1 MADKLNEAKQF
12 LQKKPTGGGASLYE
26 HLSEVLLKI
35 LVEKPSN
42 AAEVFEHISCSV
54 KELKIAPK
62 PTGALEEDELVQEV
76 AKLSKEL
83 RKAQLDWAGKTLKHY
98 KVADELPDAFPAF
111 PDLMDEANMWEWA
124 GVSFGRE
131 ETYRLYLSVKVL
143 AESLPADYES
153 LRFWGRVSARG
164 GAYYIV
170 EGKTFEDKEDLDPE
184 KEEGRDGANKY
195 TYWAATAAT
204 AKWER
209 LPPVTMAQVV
219 AARRVRRLFAGDL
232 AAPVVAYPPFPG
244 AERELLRAQIAR
256 ITHGTAVSPAGF
268 FELDEESEEPQI
280 KFAEA
285 EAINEVFPKPL
296 EELKER
302 AGWAHHELELN
313 TLGRCRPMPERLDE
327 NGDPI
332 EDEDAPE
339 AVDPLR
345 TLDAEDEEGREEPTW
360 TFRAG
365 PAGSGESANSH
376 VVARSLVWPGAFAVC
391 FGKRFTN
398 VYVGDGLKHAPGPYT
413 PPAPAPLQPEWA
425 PNADEEEEPLLE
437 AEDVLVDPNP
447 PEEEEEDA

>member
-1 MADKLNEAKQF
+1 
-12 LQKKPTGGGASLYE
+12 
-26 HLSEVLLKI
+26 
-35 LVEKPSN
+35 
-42 AAEVFEHISCSV
+42 
-54 KELKIAPK
+54 
-62 PTGALEEDELVQEV
+62 
-76 AKLSKEL
+76 
-83 RKAQLDWAGKTLKHY
+83 
-98 KVADELPDAFPAF
+98 
-111 PDLMDEANMWEWA
+111 
-124 GVSFGRE
+124 
-131 ETYRLYLSVKVL
+131 
-143 AESLPADYES
+143 
-153 LRFWGRVSARG
+153 
-164 GAYYIV
+164 
-170 EGKTFEDKEDLDPE
+170 
-184 KEEGRDGANKY
+184 
-195 TYWAATAAT
+195 
-204 AKWER
+204 
-209 LPPVTMAQVV
+209 
-219 AARRVRRLFAGDL
+219 

-391 FGKRFTN
+391 ARQRFLR
-398 VYVGDGLKHAPGPYT
+398 VRGRRAEARGGPT
-413 PPAPAPLQPEWA
+413 RRGASAATASGRLTREGGGA
-425 PNADEEEEPLLE
+425 AAG
-437 AEDVLVDPNP
+437 AEGVLVDPNP
-447 PEEEEEDA
+447 PGGRGGGRLGPARPGPA